1 MDTTL
6 GNKSRIG
13 HSGYGY
19 SKRRCESV
27 TTWFINKFLPRHHLD
42 VTVHHRGM
50 IREDA
55 YALVQENAMKVW
67 KEKIDFK
74 NLLKHNNKIIKFL
87 SESDIDKLF
96 DLDKI
101 LININK
107 IYNRIGIK

>member
-1 MDTTL
+1 MIYLMENLYVYPD
-6 GNKSRIG
+6 NMMKN
-13 HSGYGY
+13 
-19 SKRRCESV
+19 
-27 TTWFINKFLPRHHLD
+27 INLTNGLIFSQEVLLALIKA
-42 VTVHHRGM
+42 GM